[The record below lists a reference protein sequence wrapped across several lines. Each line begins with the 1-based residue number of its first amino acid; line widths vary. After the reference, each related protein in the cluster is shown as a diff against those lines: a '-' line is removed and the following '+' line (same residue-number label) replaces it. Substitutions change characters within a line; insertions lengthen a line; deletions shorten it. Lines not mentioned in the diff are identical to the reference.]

1 MAGRFSAAAGSG
13 VFDGDEREVDS
24 GDVEGCGREF
34 ALLHPRSH
42 AIIKTEEKTYFK
54 LGFTNITLINVI

>member
-1 MAGRFSAAAGSG
+1 MAGRFSVAAGSG

-24 GDVEGCGREF
+24 GDLEGCGREF
-34 ALLHPRSH
+34 IPLHPISH

-54 LGFTNITLINVI
+54 LGFTNIALTNVI